1 MSYSRLS
8 RPASGAVSGTDLQL
22 EGLVVLR
29 VGRGR
34 HDRGAVDEAG
44 AAHAAAGAA
53 HRAHA
58 AHAPD
63 ATHSAHTA
71 DAAHATR
78 VLQNIIY
85 FTNLFFFLILPPM
98 ITDCCAVINYNAFD
112 KRIHDPLREA
122 AYFVLFIYIV
132 TENI

>member
-1 MSYSRLS
+1 MSGSWLF
-8 RPASGAVSGTDLQL
+8 RPASGGVTGTDLQL

-58 AHAPD
+58 THAPD
-63 ATHSAHTA
+63 AAHSAHSA

-85 FTNLFFFLILPPM
+85 CTILFFFFILPPM
-98 ITDCCAVINYNAFD
+98 ITNSCAVIMHLISEYTA
-112 KRIHDPLREA
+112 H
-122 AYFVLFIYIV
+122 
-132 TENI
+132 